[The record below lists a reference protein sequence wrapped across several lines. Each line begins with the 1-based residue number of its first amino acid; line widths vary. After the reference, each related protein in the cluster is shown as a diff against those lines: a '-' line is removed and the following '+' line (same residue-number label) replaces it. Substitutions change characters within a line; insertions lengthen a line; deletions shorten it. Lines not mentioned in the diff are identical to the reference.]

1 MAPSNFS
8 CTFSLGI
15 PRGTLLVFARS
26 SMVHL
31 GLSEGLT
38 PYLAFCMIHEYIK
51 GVRQGEGETK
61 ESGLLLIEI

>member
-1 MAPSNFS
+1 
-8 CTFSLGI
+8 
-15 PRGTLLVFARS
+15 
-26 SMVHL
+26 MVHL